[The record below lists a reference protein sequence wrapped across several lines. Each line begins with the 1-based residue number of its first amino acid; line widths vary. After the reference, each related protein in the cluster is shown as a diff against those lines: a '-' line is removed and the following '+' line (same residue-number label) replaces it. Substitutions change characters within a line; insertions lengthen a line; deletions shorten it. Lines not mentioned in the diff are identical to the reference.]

1 MNPRSATFL
10 IEKILGKIL
19 PGFGKKLGEKGFDL
33 GTEIVTQGTRLKETI
48 VERTVDEVIERKK
61 ENAQPDSTTVEQ
73 FQPHKD
79 DKSNR
84 LTDD

>member
-1 MNPRSATFL
+1 MITVNQNQ
-10 IEKILGKIL
+10 EK
-19 PGFGKKLGEKGFDL
+19 
-33 GTEIVTQGTRLKETI
+33 T

-61 ENAQPDSTTVEQ
+61 ENAQTDSTTVEQ

>member
-1 MNPRSATFL
+1 MSQTASCKCTGN
-10 IEKILGKIL
+10 
-19 PGFGKKLGEKGFDL
+19 
-33 GTEIVTQGTRLKETI
+33 
-48 VERTVDEVIERKK
+48 
-61 ENAQPDSTTVEQ
+61 STTVEQ

>member
-1 MNPRSATFL
+1 M
-10 IEKILGKIL
+10 LGKIL
-19 PGFGKKLGEKGFDL
+19 PGYGKKIGEKGFDL
-33 GTEIVTQGTRLKETI
+33 GTEIVTQGTHLKETM

-61 ENAQPDSTTVEQ
+61 ENAQKDSITVEQ
-73 FQPHKD
+73 SQPHKD